1 MRIALAQINF
11 HVGNFSYN
19 LNKMVQAVKDAKK
32 QHADLIVFSELSVC
46 GYPPRDLLYSDDFLE
61 QCIESVHQLAKV
73 CKGIGAIVGGPS
85 INEKRGGKR
94 LYNSAFLLYDG
105 AIQHVYHKGLL
116 PTYDVFNE
124 YRYFEPAKVFNTVVF
139 KGKQIAI
146 TVCEDIW
153 NINGLGIYPV
163 NPPDILARQNP
174 DMIINISAS
183 PFAWNHRPQR
193 LQILMENAAKYKVPV
208 FSANLVGGQTDLLF
222 DGASAVCSAD
232 GKLVDVMPAFE
243 ESIRIYDLDEVLDHS
258 GIEPHVVPSGPYKYR
273 LMQQALV
280 MGIRDYFRKTGI
292 KKAILGLSGGLDS
305 ALTLV
310 LAVKALGKENVWAV
324 LLPGPYSS
332 DHSVTD
338 ALQLANKL
346 GVRHDT
352 IPIYHVVNSFEK
364 SLNPYFADTTSGIAE
379 ENIQARARAVIL
391 MGLSN
396 KFGHMLLNTSNKSE
410 AAVGYGTLY
419 GDMCGGLSV
428 IGDVYKT
435 EVYGLARL
443 INEKDEMI
451 PHNTIVKPPSAELK
465 PDQKDTDSLPP
476 YEILDPIL
484 FRLLEKQ
491 QDPSTIIAEGFEEQL
506 VRKIARMVF
515 MNEYKRYQS
524 PPILRVSPRCL
535 GIGRDMPLEAANGKL
550 LIING

>member
-11 HVGNFSYN
+11 HVGNFAYN
-19 LNKMVQAVKDAKK
+19 LDKMLQAIGEGRDQK
-32 QHADLIVFSELSVC
+32 ADLIVFPELSVC
-46 GYPPRDLLYSDDFLE
+46 GYPPRDMLFSDLFVN
-61 QCIESVHQLAKV
+61 QCIQTVHELAKA
-73 CKGIGAIVGGPS
+73 CTGIAAIVGGPS
-85 INEKRGGKR
+85 RNTDKGGKS
-94 LYNSAFLLYDG
+94 LFNSAYLLYDG
-105 AIQHVYHKGLL
+105 AIQHVYNKGLL

-124 YRYFEPAKVFNTVVF
+124 YRYFEPAKKFDTVLF
-139 KGKQIAI
+139 KGKRIAI
-146 TVCEDIW
+146 TICEDIW

-163 NPPDILARQNP
+163 NPPDILARQTP
-174 DMIINISAS
+174 EMIINISAS

-208 FSANLVGGQTDLLF
+208 FSSNLVGGQTDLLF
-222 DGASAVCSAD
+222 DGASAVCNHE
-232 GKLVDVMPAFE
+232 GKLMDVMPAFE
-243 ESIRIYDLDEVLDHS
+243 ESLRTYELNEVMNHPGIDL
-258 GIEPHVVPSGPYKYR
+258 PSAPDDREKYR
-273 LMQQALV
+273 LMRQALV

-292 KKAILGLSGGLDS
+292 RKAILGLSGGLDS

-310 LAVKALGKENVWAV
+310 LAVEALGAENLWAV

-332 DHSVTD
+332 KHSVTD
-338 ALQLANKL
+338 ALQLARKL
-346 GVRHDT
+346 GVHNDIISIHD
-352 IPIYHVVNSFEK
+352 VVKSFDQSFE
-364 SLNPYFADTTSGIAE
+364 PYFADTTSGIAE
-379 ENIQARARAVIL
+379 ENIQARTRAVIL

-419 GDMCGGLSV
+419 GDMCGGLAV

-435 EVYGLARL
+435 EVYGMAAL
-443 INEKDEMI
+443 INEQEEII
-451 PHNTIVKPPSAELK
+451 PDNTIIKPPSAELK

-476 YEILDPIL
+476 YDILDSIL

-491 QDPSTIIAEGFEEQL
+491 QDAPSIIAEGFDKAL

-524 PPILRVSPRCL
+524 PPILRVSPKCL
-535 GIGRDMPLEAANGKL
+535 GIGREMPLEAVNGER
-550 LIING
+550 

>member
-19 LNKMVQAVKDAKK
+19 LDKMVQAVKDAQK
-32 QHADLIVFSELSVC
+32 QRADLIVFPELSVC
-46 GYPPRDLLYSDDFLE
+46 GYPPRDMLYSDHFLNR
-61 QCIESVHQLAKV
+61 CMDSVQKLANV
-73 CKGIGAIVGGPS
+73 CEGIGAIVGGPCR
-85 INEKRGGKR
+85 NKKTGGKR

-105 AIQHVYHKGLL
+105 AIQQVYHKGLL

-124 YRYFEPAKVFNTVVF
+124 YRYFEPAKEFNTVVF
-139 KGKQIAI
+139 KGKRIAI

-153 NINGLGIYPV
+153 NINGLGMYPV
-163 NPPDILARQNP
+163 NPLDMLAQQNP
-174 DMIINISAS
+174 ELIINISAS

-193 LQILMENAAKYKVPV
+193 LHVLMANAAKYKLPV

-222 DGASAVCSAD
+222 DGASAVCNSD
-232 GKLVDVMPAFE
+232 GNLMDVMPGFE
-243 ESIRIYDLDEVLDHS
+243 EVLRVYELKEVLQHR
-258 GIEPHVVPSGPYKYR
+258 GIEPPGIPDDREKYS
-273 LMQQALV
+273 LMRQALV
-280 MGIRDYFRKTGI
+280 MGIRDYFRKTGL

-310 LAVKALGKENVWAV
+310 LAAEALGRENVWAV

-332 DHSVTD
+332 DHSVND
-338 ALQLANKL
+338 ALQLAQNL
-346 GVRHDT
+346 DVQHST
-352 IPIYHVVNSFEK
+352 IPIGDVVKGFEK
-364 SLNPYFADTTSGIAE
+364 SLEPYFAGTASGIAE

-419 GDMCGGLSV
+419 GDMCGGLAV

-435 EVYGLARL
+435 EAYGLARL
-443 INEKDEMI
+443 INEKEEVI
-451 PHNTIVKPPSAELK
+451 PNNTIVKPPSAELK

-476 YEILDPIL
+476 YEVLDPIL
-484 FRLLEKQ
+484 FRLVERQ
-491 QDPSTIIAEGFEEQL
+491 EDPSSIIADGADERL

-515 MNEYKRYQS
+515 INEYKRIQS
-524 PPILRVSPRCL
+524 PPILRVSQKCL
-535 GIGRDMPLEAANGKL
+535 GIGREMPLEAVNGER
-550 LIING
+550 